1 MMKTLKTI
9 SIKVGIIILFL
20 LTLRWLMSGP
30 SWRRL
35 LFNMFN
41 PGDQMISSF
50 HQLLKLRIDVG
61 ALVIKK
67 PRKLIL
73 GHTLVEV

>member
-1 MMKTLKTI
+1 
-9 SIKVGIIILFL
+9 
-20 LTLRWLMSGP
+20 
-30 SWRRL
+30 
-35 LFNMFN
+35 MFN
-41 PGDQMISSF
+41 PGNQIVNSL
-50 HQLLKLRIDVG
+50 HHLLKLLSDVG